1 MQTAKSAASTA
12 DKADATV
19 DAKTGT
25 HAATP
30 ARPKRTRGGPKGLRI
45 TDVAA
50 QAGVSPITVSRVFNS
65 PESVAPETLER
76 VRQVVQKL
84 GYVPNR
90 LAGGLS
96 SSRSRLVAAIVP
108 TISHSLF
115 SETIQVFSE
124 TLSRAGYE
132 VLLALSGYSASSE
145 ESLLDTVLSR
155 RPEGVLLTGV
165 AHTDSLR
172 ERLASV
178 GIPVIETWDTTE
190 TPIDMLVGF
199 SHYEIGAAVAGHF
212 LDRGVRRPALISA
225 NDERALAR
233 RAGFRERLAQAGI
246 RAVAEEIV
254 APPSSVAVG
263 KRALPELIARAPG
276 TDAVFCGSDLL
287 AIGAL
292 GAARQLGLDVP
303 KQLKIC
309 GFGDLEFST
318 ETTPQLSTVR
328 VDGTRIGVNAA
339 RFLLDRLNGE
349 SGASGERVLDV
360 GFSLLARE
368 ST

>member
-1 MQTAKSAASTA
+1 MATIKPAAPTV
-12 DKADATV
+12 DHTDATV
-19 DAKTGT
+19 RT
-25 HAATP
+25 
-30 ARPKRTRGGPKGLRI
+30 KRTRGGPKGLRI

-50 QAGVSPITVSRVFNS
+50 QAGVSPITVSRVFNN

-96 SSRSRLVAAIVP
+96 SARSRLIAAIVP
-108 TISHSLF
+108 TVSHSLF

-124 TLSRAGYE
+124 TMSRAGYE
-132 VLLALSGYSASSE
+132 VLLALSGYSASNE
-145 ESLLDTVLSR
+145 ESLLDAVLSR

-172 ERLASV
+172 ERLRNV
-178 GIPVIETWDTTE
+178 GIPVVETWDMTD

-199 SHYEIGAAVAGHF
+199 SHYRIGAAVAGHF
-212 LDRGVRRPALISA
+212 LERGVRRPALISA
-225 NDERALAR
+225 NDARALAR

-246 RAVAEEIV
+246 EDVPEELV

-263 KRALPELIARAPG
+263 KRALPQLIARAKDI
-276 TDAVFCGSDLL
+276 DAVFCGSDLL

-292 GAARQLGLDVP
+292 GAARQLGLNVP
-303 KQLKIC
+303 SQLAIC

-318 ETTPQLSTVR
+318 ETIPQLTTVR
-328 VDGTRIGVNAA
+328 VEGTRIGVNAA
-339 RFLLDRLNGE
+339 RFLLDRL
-349 SGASGERVLDV
+349 SGETHVGERRALDV
-360 GFSLLARE
+360 GFTIVPRE